1 MFFMDNLSVS
11 NAQKVKKGGKTWTFS
26 AQMPSTRDRTV
37 MVQKVEKL
45 RMRVLFRSSGDGVDP

>member
-37 MVQKVEKL
+37 MVPAKGRKIENAGFV
-45 RMRVLFRSSGDGVDP
+45 